1 MRHLREQHD
10 SLTAFHAAVR
20 ASDAFIKANDIYMA
34 KDTCEDAL
42 NLFEAKVPNA
52 DARKKEEWNQLHD
65 YAQNQYK
72 QILSRIEQQ

>member
-1 MRHLREQHD
+1 
-10 SLTAFHAAVR
+10 
-20 ASDAFIKANDIYMA
+20 MA

-42 NLFEAKVPNA
+42 NLFEAKVTNA
-52 DARKKEEWNQLHD
+52 DARKIEEWNQLHD